1 VILVRRPLVGLT
13 LCYMIG
19 LLLGRVAPAD
29 HQLLLSLGLGLL
41 ALVLAMHWVQAS
53 SRQFLCN
60 GLLLAVVIV
69 VGWVRIGE
77 SPALPLDQVLA
88 ERLARPVQLVG
99 VVDGDPV
106 PQRGSKGQGY
116 RFPLRVERVIFEG
129 ADDRAVEGRVQV
141 LWYGF
146 LRYGESP
153 AYGERWRLGG
163 ALRPRRYASRSGSWL
178 LVSRR
183 DRATRLARGP
193 KARVVQFC
201 LALRHQAAETLR
213 VGIEDYPETVGL
225 VHALLL
231 GYRSELSP
239 AAHRLFV
246 RSGTLHIF
254 AVSGLHVG
262 IVVGLIV
269 FALAA
274 CSVPRRNWL
283 LFVAPLLLAYTLMT
297 GMKPSAVRACI
308 MAMVFLGA
316 TALHRRADSYSSL
329 AFAALALL
337 AWSPAILME
346 ASFVLSFSV
355 VTGILLVF
363 PHVEA
368 MLRPLWAPDPF
379 LAEPEQRRVRLGRWC
394 GSKTAAMAAVSI
406 SAWLISAPLI
416 GAYFGRVAPIA
427 VVANIVVVPMAFLIV
442 LAGSLSIVFGS
453 LVGVVAEIFNHA
465 ALALSSL
472 LLEGLRMLVMLP
484 GGFVQVPYMPWWF
497 MATWYGLIVAALL
510 LLYAHRPPR
519 PVVVTGEE

>member
-1 VILVRRPLVGLT
+1 MILVRRPLVGLT
-13 LCYMIG
+13 LCYMTG

-41 ALVLAMHWVQAS
+41 ALVLAMRWIPCP
-53 SRQFLCN
+53 SRPFLCN
-60 GLLLAVVIV
+60 GLLLVVVIV
-69 VGWVRIGE
+69 VGWVRIGAT
-77 SPALPLDQVLA
+77 PALPLDQALA
-88 ERLARPVQLVG
+88 DRPAGPVQLVG

-106 PQRGSKGQGY
+106 PQRGRVGHSY
-116 RFPLRVERVIFEG
+116 RFPLRVERVIVKG
-129 ADDRAVEGRVQV
+129 THARAVEGRVQV
-141 LWYGF
+141 LWYGD

-153 AYGERWRLGG
+153 AYGERWRIEGP
-163 ALRPRRYASRSGSWL
+163 LRQRRYASRSGSWL

-183 DRATRLARGP
+183 DQAARLARGP
-193 KARVVQFC
+193 MARVVQFC

-231 GYRSELSP
+231 GYRSELP
-239 AAHRLFV
+239 ASAHRLFV

-274 CSVPRRNWL
+274 CSVPRRRWF
-283 LFVAPLLLAYTLMT
+283 LFVTPLLLAYTLMT

-316 TALHRRADSYSSL
+316 TAMHRRADSYSSL

-337 AWSPAILME
+337 AWRPAILLK
-346 ASFVLSFSV
+346 ASFVLSFAV
-355 VTGILLVF
+355 VTGILLLF

-368 MLRPLWAPDPF
+368 LLHPLWAPDPF
-379 LAEPEQRRVRLGRWC
+379 RAEPERRRVRVGRWW
-394 GSKTAAMAAVSI
+394 GSKAAALAAVSI

-416 GAYFGRVAPIA
+416 ATYFGRVAPIA
-427 VVANIVVVPMAFLIV
+427 LVANMVVVPMAFLIV
-442 LAGSLSIVFGS
+442 LAGALSIVCGAWC
-453 LVGVVAEIFNHA
+453 GVVAEIFNHA
-465 ALALSSL
+465 ALALSQL
-472 LLEGLRMLVMLP
+472 LLAGLRMLVALP
-484 GGFVQVPYMPWWF
+484 GGFVRVPYMPWWF
-497 MATWYGLIVAALL
+497 VATWYGLIVAALL